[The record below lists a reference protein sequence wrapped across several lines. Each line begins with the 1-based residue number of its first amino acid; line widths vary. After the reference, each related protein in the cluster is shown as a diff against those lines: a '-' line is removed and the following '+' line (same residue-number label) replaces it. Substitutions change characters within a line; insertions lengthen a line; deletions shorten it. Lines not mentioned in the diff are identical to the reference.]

1 MIPIPSSHLAR
12 SLRLESRELISLVGG
27 GGKST
32 LLFQIARSAPG
43 STIAT
48 TTTKMGERQ
57 SGGFPIIEGP
67 DFFGLQERSRNEP
80 VFVRQSVK
88 NGKSLGVSSDQCDHW
103 FADKSLCDY
112 MVVEAD
118 GARHRPFKAPA
129 NFEPVV
135 PSSTSVLLSV
145 IGADALG
152 RVIADQ
158 CHRPLR
164 VAAIAGCSPYQRLT
178 PPRAA
183 AVLISPS
190 GPFKNTPQNA
200 RRIVVVTKVPSERD
214 DRTTSRLVSELCDE
228 LAGDLEIILVEHERL
243 G

>member
-12 SLRLESRELISLVGG
+12 SLRLGTRELISLVGG

-57 SGGFPIIEGP
+57 SGGFSIIEGP
-67 DFFGLQERSRNEP
+67 DFCGLLERSRNEP

-88 NGKSLGVSSDQCDHW
+88 NGKSLGVSSDQCDRW
-103 FADKSLCDY
+103 YADTSLCDY
-112 MVVEAD
+112 LVVEAD

-135 PSSTSVLLSV
+135 PSSTTVLLSV

-164 VAAIAGCSPYQRLT
+164 VAAVAGCSPYERLT
-178 PPRAA
+178 PRRAA
-183 AVLISPS
+183 AVLTSPS
-190 GPFKNTPQNA
+190 GPLKNAPQYA
-200 RRIVVVTKVPSERD
+200 RRIAVVTKVPSERD
-214 DRTTSRLVSELCDE
+214 DPTTSGLVSELCNE
-228 LAGDLEIILVEHERL
+228 LAGDLEIILVEHEQL